1 MSRVWD
7 EGTSAM
13 VAPAVRASDRDGYV
27 PALDG
32 IRAIAVLAVYLL
44 HLAGA
49 YFPGGAVGVDLFFV
63 LSAFL
68 ITGLLMAEFERTGRV
83 RFGDFYL
90 RRAFRLLPALLLWL
104 VLASFTAVMAGEGE
118 KVAWSAAGALFYFND
133 FQQAWTDRVA
143 AAFNQS
149 WSLSVEE
156 QFYFVWPPLL
166 VLVLL
171 RRSLRVQR
179 WFLHVSVIVAVAVA
193 FTPQNYFLPTGHLLP
208 LVIGCW
214 AADQH
219 AHGRTSWIAAVT
231 RQPWIGAVALTVFA
245 VATLVV
251 YRPLGDVMFVTVAF
265 ATAAL
270 ILNITGDRANLVS
283 RALGSAVPRWVG
295 ARSYGIYLY
304 GLTLMHLV
312 PLLIVGI
319 ELRFAAPIDI
329 ALTILVVALSYRF
342 VESPVRRW
350 GRQWLRDRV
359 QAKPSSAVQL
369 GSS

>member
-1 MSRVWD
+1 MAA
-7 EGTSAM
+7 SA
-13 VAPAVRASDRDGYV
+13 VHASDRDGYI

-68 ITGLLMAEFERTGRV
+68 ITGVLIAEFERTGRV

-104 VLASFTAVMAGEGE
+104 VLASFTAVTAGEGE
-118 KVAWSAAGALFYFND
+118 KVLWSSAGALFYFND

-166 VLVLL
+166 VFMLM
-171 RRSLRVQR
+171 RRSRRAQR
-179 WFLHVSVIVAVAVA
+179 WFLHISVIVAVLVA
-193 FTPQNYFLPTGHLLP
+193 FTGQNYFLPTGHLLP

-219 AHGRTSWIAAVT
+219 AHGRTRWVDTVS
-231 RQPWIGAVALTVFA
+231 RQPWIGAVALAVFA

-251 YRPLGDVMFVTVAF
+251 YRPLTDITFVIVAV

-270 ILNITGDRANLVS
+270 ILNITGDRTNLVS

-312 PLLIVGI
+312 PMLIVGI
-319 ELRFAAPIDI
+319 ELKYAAPIDI
-329 ALTILVVALSYRF
+329 VLTILIVGLSYRF
-342 VESPVRRW
+342 VESPVQRW
-350 GRQWLRDRV
+350 GRRWLHDRA